1 MSDNTHNN
9 SETYSGS
16 TFTNLNEIKTGYE
29 VYGMDNQTFGTVEKV
44 LSDGIQVNG
53 QRIATA
59 AIARVENK
67 RVYLQVAGADYLKDG
82 VLRVPII
89 EERLTVGKRTVEAGA
104 AEIRKTV
111 TSEEQTVPI
120 DLMREK
126 SASRPTN

>member
-104 AEIRKTV
+104 A
-111 TSEEQTVPI
+111 
-120 DLMREK
+120 K
-126 SASRPTN
+126 SARP